1 MSIRKPVTRRD
12 SLKWIGAAGLATL
25 GAPALHAQAYPNRPI
40 RIVVPS
46 GPGGGADTF
55 ARLASIPAG
64 KLLGQSLVIDNVPG
78 AGGIVGADRVAK
90 AAKDGYTVLWG
101 LNPIFT
107 MIPAMGTP
115 MPYAPADISPVCTL
129 ISNAYVWV
137 ARNEFPASNAKE
149 LIALAKASP
158 GKLTY
163 ASTGKG
169 SAAHLGGAL
178 LEQEAQISM
187 LHVPFRTTG
196 VTEVMGGQVDLKME
210 PLGSAIPLIQ
220 GGKLKALAVTS
231 RDTLASLPAV
241 RPLLDTVP
249 GYEVEGWH
257 SLWLPTGTPAAI
269 GDALRQA
276 FGTAVAADDMRTR
289 VEQTGSKVHV
299 LNAADT
305 AALAAREM
313 AQWKKLIVAKNLT
326 AE

>member
-1 MSIRKPVTRRD
+1 MTFEKTPTRRAA
-12 SLKWIGAAGLATL
+12 LKCLGAAGVAALAS
-25 GAPALHAQAYPNRPI
+25 PFVRAQAYPTRPI

-55 ARLASIPAG
+55 ARLLSIPASR
-64 KLLGQSLVIDNVPG
+64 LIGQSLVIDNVPG

-115 MPYAPADISPVCTL
+115 TPYPPADLSPVCTL
-129 ISNAYVWV
+129 VSNAYVWV
-137 ARNEFPASNAKE
+137 ARADFPANNARE
-149 LIALAKASP
+149 LIALAKSAP

-196 VTEVMGGQVDLKME
+196 IAEVMGGQVDLKME
-210 PLGSAIPLIQ
+210 PLGSAISLVQ

-231 RDTLASLPAV
+231 REVLAALPGV
-241 RPLLDTVP
+241 RPMYETVP

-257 SLWLPTGTPAAI
+257 SLWVPTGTPAAVS
-269 GDALRQA
+269 DELRRV
-276 FGTAVAADDMRTR
+276 FSSAVAADDLR
-289 VEQTGSKVHV
+289 VRIEQTGSKVHI
-299 LNAADT
+299 LGARET
-305 AALAAREM
+305 AELAARELQ
-313 AQWKKLIVAKNLT
+313 QWKKLIVAKNLT